1 MSISET
7 RANLRAVVEKVV
19 ADRAPVLAT
28 RQGAEGVVIVSESE
42 WAGIEETLH
51 LLSSPAN
58 ARRLLDAIQGLEAG
72 EGIERDLIER

>member
-19 ADRAPVLAT
+19 ADRAPVLVT
-28 RQGAEGVVIVSESE
+28 RQRGEGVVIVSESE
-42 WAGIEETLH
+42 WAGIEDTLH

-58 ARRLLDAIQGLEAG
+58 AKRLLDAIRGLEAG
-72 EGIERDLIER
+72 EGIERDLIEP